1 MLMSC
6 LSMWGIRPVEPLAQS
21 RSIMLS
27 STLSIEQK
35 INSYWAL
42 IEKELDADLSLAKTY
57 LTEVNP
63 LVKQLNRDITWG
75 RYYQLMGIIADRSL
89 NIEYALKSLIT
100 AAEYFQKSRK
110 YTHQSKVYLDL
121 GNIFQRQWN
130 HQKALDYYHLGI
142 ATLQKQTAPN
152 TPLLVK
158 FYAHIGRC
166 NLEMKQYFLAS
177 EALMKGGALAKKANL
192 SFDLCDILY
201 ATGQNQEAQKKYLAA
216 LNALKRADAIAT
228 TNHFGHL
235 KMGILDDLSRVSLL
249 LDSIQKAK
257 IYGVKKKEAAL
268 QLQDSNAINCGNRL
282 IAQAFF
288 TENNLDSALWY
299 NTIALHGARHKGRD
313 TTERD
318 IWVQRANILTQQNK
332 SLDALLAL
340 EKAQELE
347 DNIASGAQKLKAER
361 LRQEM
366 TIRRAVRELEE
377 AFENKFRSE
386 RFFRYAMLLTVF
398 LAALISLFLLF
409 KVQIRQKANRQL
421 KAQNV
426 KIEEQKNQLEQLS
439 QVKDQLFAVISHDLR
454 SPLWAIQAVL
464 DTLNEPD
471 LAPPDRRRWLE
482 LLHQQT
488 AKTSV
493 MLENLLYWAKIQM
506 NSYQPSK
513 KEFKLQPIVA
523 ELIEA
528 IQLIFLEKPVLI
540 KIEIHPDF
548 TLYSDP
554 GMIRMA
560 LRNIL
565 ANAVKFSHAGQ
576 AVEIRAHQ
584 EPDECAIQI
593 KDYGIG
599 MSPEQLDKALK
610 GQLSRFGTKGEV
622 GSGMGLSLVKQ
633 FIENQGGKLLGECS
647 TNEGCTFTIVLPL
660 KTMSKGPILL
670 HDIKTKKQP
679 RP

>member
-1 MLMSC
+1 MEKRRLTYAGKNMVLMLMSC
-6 LSMWGIRPVEPLAQS
+6 LSMWGIRPIEPLAQS
-21 RSIMLS
+21 RSITLS

-75 RYYQLMGIIADRSL
+75 RYYQLKGIIADRSL

-142 ATLQKQTAPN
+142 TTLQKQTAPN

-177 EALMKGGALAKKANL
+177 EALMKGEALAQKANL
-192 SFDLCDILY
+192 SFDLCDILS

-216 LNALKRADAIAT
+216 LNALKRADVIAT
-228 TNHFGHL
+228 TNHFSHL
-235 KMGILDDLSRVSLL
+235 KMGILGDLSRVSLL

-268 QLQDSNAINCGNRL
+268 QLQDSNAVNCGNRL

-299 NTIALHGARHKGRD
+299 NTMALHGARNKGRD

-377 AFENKFRSE
+377 AFENRFRSE

-421 KAQNV
+421 KAQNA

-523 ELIEA
+523 ELSEA

-540 KIEIHPDF
+540 KSEIHPDF

-584 EPDECAIQI
+584 EPHECAIQI

-599 MSPEQLDKALK
+599 MNPEQLDKALK

-633 FIENQGGKLLGECS
+633 FIENQGGKLLGECTS
-647 TNEGCTFTIVLPL
+647 NQGCAFTIILPL
-660 KTMSKGPILL
+660 KEAMA
-670 HDIKTKKQP
+670 
-679 RP
+679 